1 MLGDTLTLPHAD
13 GDIVCSKIN
22 QDAYSSE
29 YLNRTATT
37 ETKVKVRHSNV
48 KANPTTGSPAKDRHN
63 VEVTQTIFAT
73 SEVAEY
79 QRKFYVVVE
88 QLPSDTDVKV
98 ADALCDWLIASA
110 DAKLV
115 SLLGWES

>member
-13 GDIVCSKIN
+13 GNIVCSKIN

-29 YLNRTATT
+29 YLNRSALI
-37 ETKVKVRHSNV
+37 ETKVKVRHSHV
-48 KANPTTGSPAKDRHN
+48 KANAQAGTPAKDRHN

-73 SEVAEY
+73 AEVAEY
-79 QRKFYVVVE
+79 QRKFYIVME
-88 QLPSDTDVKV
+88 QLASDTDVKL
-98 ADALCDWLIASA
+98 ADSLCDWLIASA